1 MCAHVHV
8 CVSEYILYV
17 LVFFFIPTQGQKDSQ
32 EQGEERGTVVF
43 KDNEG
48 KSPDFHLNMKQIF

>member
-1 MCAHVHV
+1 MCAHVRV
-8 CVSEYILYV
+8 CMSEYILYV
-17 LVFFFIPTQGQKDSQ
+17 FVVFIPTQGQKDSQ

-48 KSPDFHLNMKQIF
+48 QSPDFHLNAKQIF